1 MPDSTPH
8 GHTPAPTSTPSPAA
22 SVTRRGFLVLGGVAT
37 ASVALAGQPLPSPA
51 AAAPAPGAG
60 WFQRP
65 EAAVRPMVRWWWP
78 DAHVT
83 PGEVRREV
91 DQLADAGFGG
101 AEIAAVHHSIS
112 DKSVLDPA
120 QHGWGTPAWNA
131 AVEAALDQAARR
143 GITIDLTI
151 GPSWPA
157 AVPTITPESEAAC
170 KELAHGSVQVAGGS
184 TYRGPVPPPAVE
196 GRSERTLLLVQAARI
211 EPAHSARD
219 ETGLDPASVRTVPV
233 DGGTIT
239 WTAPGDGDWLLISYW
254 QRGSGQR
261 PESGPHTAPEA
272 YVVDH
277 FSRTG
282 TQAVIDFWERRLLTP
297 SIRKLLKRAGG
308 ALFEDSIEIESDA
321 LPWTPELP
329 AEFER
334 RRGYPLTDVLPV
346 VVLADEDP
354 VFAFDPVLTRHAR
367 KDYWDTVSELF
378 NEHHFTALRDWAHSL
393 GLRLRAQPYGLQ
405 TDAIEAAAIL
415 DVPEGESLGFK
426 NLDDYR
432 CLAGGRDMAGRAVLS
447 CEAGAYQGGAYTTTW
462 RKLLLTMGGAY
473 AAGLNQTVLHG
484 FSYASAP
491 GAGWPGFAAFTPY
504 GGSVGYAE
512 SWGPRQ
518 PTWDHVTDISRYF
531 ARIHLIMRQGTPRV
545 DVAVFRQTGY
555 TKTGIGA
562 TWFTAN
568 GVPTGWTHQFVSGPL
583 LDLPDAR
590 VRDGRLGRPAYKALF
605 VEGDRFGGNACTM
618 TPRVAER
625 LLAYARDGLPIVL
638 LGAWESASVPGV
650 PRDGDDERL
659 RALVSDL
666 LTQPTVR
673 RVSTADEVPGALED
687 LGVRRDV
694 RYATPSTLLTMRRVA
709 GRVDYYYLC
718 NGKHQ
723 ENAKPPVTAV
733 DHEVTL
739 ARTDRNGVPYLLDPW
754 TGRAERIACYTEDA
768 DGIHLRVALHPGQA
782 RVIAIGR
789 PGLFGDHT
797 GTRPHATDTSADLVR
812 YDNAHLVV
820 RTTKAGRHT
829 TTLSTGRTITTR
841 IDEIPQPT
849 ELRTWHLKV
858 RDRRPDGDHIHTLNL
873 DQPAPWHD
881 LPGLADV
888 SGVGTY
894 TTTVHLDGPAY
905 LELGEVTDTCRVR
918 VNGHL
923 LDPVDLLHP
932 VIDLGPHLK
941 RGRNTIEVEVATP
954 LGNRLR
960 QADPTTYASLTP
972 QAYGLLGP
980 VRLVPYGEKRI

>member
-1 MPDSTPH
+1 MPASTPH
-8 GHTPAPTSTPSPAA
+8 GNPPLPRSRPAA
-22 SVTRRGFLVLGGVAT
+22 SVTRRGFLVLSGAAT
-37 ASVALAGQPLPSPA
+37 ASAALAGRPLISPA
-51 AAAPAPGAG
+51 VAAPVPSAG
-60 WFQRP
+60 WFAEP
-65 EAAVRPMVRWWWP
+65 GAAARPMVRWWWP
-78 DAHVT
+78 DALVD
-83 PGEVRREV
+83 PAEIRREV

-101 AEIAAVHHSIS
+101 AEIAAVHHSIA
-112 DKSVLDPA
+112 DKSVLDPEG
-120 QHGWGTPAWNA
+120 HGWGTPAWNA
-131 AVEAALDQAARR
+131 AVAAALDQAARR
-143 GITIDLTI
+143 GLTIDLTI
-151 GPSWPA
+151 GPAWPA

-170 KELAHGSVQVAGGS
+170 KELAYGSVAVAGGT
-184 TYRGPVPPPAVE
+184 TYRGPVPPPAVP
-196 GRSERTLLLVQAARI
+196 GRAARTLLLVQAARV
-211 EPAHSARD
+211 EPAHSTRD
-219 ETGLDPASVRTVPV
+219 ETGLDPASLRTVPV
-233 DGGTIT
+233 DGETVT
-239 WTAPGDGDWLLISYW
+239 WTAPGDGEWLLISYW

-261 PESGPHTAPEA
+261 PESGPHTAPES

-277 FSRTG
+277 FSRAG
-282 TQAVIDFWERRLLTP
+282 TQAVIGFWESRLLTP
-297 SIRKLLKRAGG
+297 AIRGLLKRAGG

-432 CLAGGRDMAGRAVLS
+432 CLAGGRDMAGREVLS
-447 CEAGAYQGGAYTTTW
+447 CEAGAYAGGAYTTTW
-462 RKLLLTMGGAY
+462 RRLLLTMGGAY

-491 GAGWPGFAAFTPY
+491 GAAWPGFAAFTPY
-504 GGSVGYAE
+504 GGSVGYSE

-518 PTWDHVTDISRYF
+518 PTWEHVTDISRYF
-531 ARIHLIMRQGTPRV
+531 ARIHLIMRQGVPRV

-562 TWFTAN
+562 TWFTGT
-568 GVPTGWTHQFVSGPL
+568 GVPSGWTHQFVSGPL
-583 LDLPDAR
+583 LGLPGAR
-590 VRDGRLGRPAYKALF
+590 VTDGRLGRPAYKALF
-605 VEGDRFGGNACTM
+605 VEGDRFGGNECTM
-618 TPRVAER
+618 TLHVAER
-625 LLAYARDGLPIVL
+625 LLGFARAGLPIVL

-650 PRDGDDERL
+650 PRDGENDRL
-659 RALVSDL
+659 RALVADL
-666 LTQPTVR
+666 LAEPTVR
-673 RVSTADEVPGALED
+673 RIDSADEVPGALEA
-687 LGVRRDV
+687 LGVRPDV
-694 RYATPSTLLTMRRVA
+694 RYAAPSTLLTMRRVA

-723 ENAKPPVTAV
+723 ENVKPPVTAI

-739 ARTDRNGVPYLLDPW
+739 ARTDRGGVPYLLDPW
-754 TGRAERIACYTEDA
+754 TGRAERIARYIEDGDA
-768 DGIHLRVALHPGQA
+768 IRLRVTLRPGQA
-782 RVIAIGR
+782 RIVAVGR
-789 PGLFGDHT
+789 PGLFGDRT
-797 GTRPHATDTSADLVR
+797 GKRPHATATTADLVR
-812 YDNAHLVV
+812 YEDGRLVV
-820 RTTKAGRHT
+820 RATAPGTYT
-829 TTLSTGRTITTR
+829 TTLSTGRTVTSR
-841 IDEIPQPT
+841 IGPLPEPA
-849 ELRTWHLKV
+849 ELRAWRLTV
-858 RDRRPDGDHIHTLNL
+858 RDRRPDGERTHTLDL
-873 DQPAPWHD
+873 DGLAPWHD
-881 LPGLADV
+881 LPGLEDV

-894 TTTVHLDGPAY
+894 AATVELDGPAY

-918 VNGHL
+918 VNGRA

-932 VIDLGPHLK
+932 VVDLGPHVK

-960 QADPTTYASLTP
+960 QSDPSVYGSLP
-972 QAYGLLGP
+972 RQPYGLLGP
-980 VRLVPYGEKRI
+980 VRLVPYGEARI